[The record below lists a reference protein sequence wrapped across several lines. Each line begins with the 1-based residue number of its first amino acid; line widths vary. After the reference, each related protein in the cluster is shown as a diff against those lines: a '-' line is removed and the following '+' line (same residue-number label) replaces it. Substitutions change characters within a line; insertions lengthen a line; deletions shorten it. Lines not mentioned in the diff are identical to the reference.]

1 MDSHQITPPEG
12 FTLDAPPP
20 AGFTLDAPV
29 KGPRLDVSS
38 LFAGV
43 DKVASALPPDEQA
56 RATSYLETVPDE
68 QRAAETAALANT
80 HFFED
85 AYGGKLDA
93 PTIYANREAVRADYA
108 RQMGWDADGKPM
120 DDLGFYARVQKHFKE
135 RREESGLID
144 EARAKMFKTFAA
156 GDPNGRAAFTSALAD
171 MIGKPGYDPKRLDI
185 YRTMAAQQWQNWQDM
200 GQHYPGAVDA
210 ITGYVKAIRK
220 GSGGKAESQDETL
233 KRADEWDA
241 LKTKALDA
249 IGSVSPSD
257 QPAIMSLVTRNL
269 EGAADGQEKPGG
281 ATKAFERVTDS
292 ALDLLRDASKGLFN
306 ATLAAQPAGPAQ
318 VMANSVATADD
329 RRHERMLDQLVHG
342 ATDPNKGSNWLGEAA
357 LQTAAALP
365 QMLAMLHPAG
375 VALNFGALS
384 EAARGHLED
393 AGVSPEQAVG
403 LGALA
408 AVPLTALQSASTQLV
423 FGQALTGKLAG
434 WALGNVEGKMGA
446 ELVAGYAKNVAA
458 TAGVE
463 TAGLGLIMAGQQ
475 MTEPAVQSVAA
486 LLDKTIPAVKW
497 TGPDGEFAHMAAA
510 TPETLASMVPMILL
524 GTGFG
529 MLRNE
534 AFARNTVHNRTLLEA
549 AGVRADIIK
558 QMQEMPAEQAADALQ
573 RFWKQREQGTPTQT
587 AAIEKL
593 NASTPKPAETDNTAK
608 LAPDGTFAITKPS
621 GEVVDRAASPE
632 MAAQAVG
639 SDNIYHLTDEDRA
652 MMRAEEHPEI
662 DKANSRGYTLR
673 DLFLGKKDAL
683 RAAGLSSPLRLQS
696 PSAAKAAGS
705 LSGELKSM
713 REGLPFSWFHNEG
726 LNIEDGLQAQL
737 KSLGFEATTP
747 QDAMDLVMRAGI
759 GEEIKP
765 QGSIDLQSDEIA
777 RAYRPRGMH
786 FGIIDPAMQRAVE
799 WIRGIPSGIK
809 NIWNELRGLP
819 QFGKFKEII
828 NQFNGEQQVRGMEL
842 VGAVKQIFKAVPDKL
857 TREAMFASIE
867 AGHDPKVLA
876 DWAAREKR
884 ASAKKVYDAAA
895 KLTPDQVN
903 YAKTL
908 QAWFEAKHP
917 QAVQAGLLEEKQKRD
932 NYVPLMVDKDYDGPV
947 GRANPKFKN
956 DFSHAIARDFEN
968 SFDLENATDEKGQ
981 NLGLRVKT
989 RDIAE
994 VLAAYGSELDRV
1006 DLTRQ
1011 ALKALESAKA
1021 KASDGEPLVK
1031 GVNPVLHLGT
1041 TPDKG
1046 STISN
1051 PSSATSENGVRYETL
1066 DHPAF
1071 KKWYFAG
1078 KDAEGNPVMSR
1089 GEMGLHPEIY
1099 QHMANI
1105 LGRSSIRMWMESEGG
1120 AVANLAKKAATAVQE
1135 AQKFVK
1141 ANMFSASA
1149 FHATHIGTR
1158 AAGNLV
1164 APWELKRVDGN
1175 DPAIK
1180 NMMRLGLQLHGDNS
1194 AMQAVSEGLGGGQGY
1209 NVLAKVPG
1217 IGKVVDAI
1225 THLTFH
1231 DIIPAYKAAT
1241 WTKLNERNLKIF
1253 SKDIAS
1259 GRVTKDAV
1267 GYLTSK
1273 QVNARFGE
1281 LNYND
1286 LGANPTFQ
1294 HILSLTTLAPDF
1306 WRSNLQNFKQVAV
1319 GLTGAKAGSEPAK
1332 AFVVTA
1338 GVMWLGARVLNKAL
1352 SDDDGW
1358 HFEEPFRVQHAGRW
1372 YSFRTEV
1379 QDIAEMVMRPSQYLM
1394 GRLSPFGSAALEYLS
1409 GVNWRGEKVDFKT
1422 VLKET
1427 AGKAIP
1433 ASLKWLPGVS
1443 AADEWATSRLATTT
1457 HFEQFLTSQGIKVG
1471 RDSPMTPAY
1480 KLAHEYKQAQGDEDK
1495 GGTYPVSKFQQM
1507 RYALEDGDMAKA
1519 QAERDR
1525 LVAEHKGNVAQV
1537 NQGFHSSVF
1546 HAWTGSAA
1554 TDAKFKESLTPEDR
1568 ATVEKAEAHRQKI
1581 WENYS
1586 KLTTQ
1591 EAPEPKVSVAPVR
1604 APDTGRVAQVQT
1616 AATGTQTRDYALH
1629 RDPATGRYSKLVSGA
1644 ASFTL
1649 ERDPETGR
1657 ILRLQP
1663 A

>member
-1 MDSHQITPPEG
+1 MDPAQITPPKG

-20 AGFTLDAPV
+20 AGFTLDAPAR
-29 KGPRLDVSS
+29 GPRLDVSS
-38 LFAGV
+38 LFSGV
-43 DKVASALPPDEQA
+43 DKVAGALPPDEQA
-56 RATSYLETVPDE
+56 RAASYLETVPDE
-68 QRAAETAALANT
+68 QKSAETAALANT
-80 HFFED
+80 HFLED
-85 AYGGKLDA
+85 AYGGKMDA

-108 RQMGWDADGKPM
+108 RQMGWDADGKPV
-120 DDLGFYARVQKHFKE
+120 DDLGFYARVQKHYQDRK
-135 RREESGLID
+135 D
-144 EARAKMFKTFAA
+144 EAGLLGEGMAKMFKTFAA

-171 MIGKPGYDPKRLDI
+171 MMGKPGYDPKRLDI
-185 YRTMAAQQWQNWQDM
+185 YRTMAANQWQNWQEM
-200 GQHYPGAVDA
+200 GQHYPGAVEA
-210 ITGYVKAIRK
+210 ITDYVKTIRK
-220 GSGGKAESQDETL
+220 GSGGKDESRDETL
-233 KRADEWDA
+233 KRADEWDT

-257 QPAIMSLVTRNL
+257 QPAIMSLVARQL
-269 EGAADGQEKPGG
+269 EGGADGQEKPGG

-292 ALDLLRDASKGLFN
+292 SLDMLRDASKGLFN
-306 ATLAAQPAGPAQ
+306 VALSAQPGGPAQ
-318 VMANSVATADD
+318 VMANSIATADD

-342 ATDPNKGSNWLGEAA
+342 ATDPNKGSNWLSEAA

-393 AGVSPEQAVG
+393 AGVSPAQAVG

-446 ELVAGYAKNVAA
+446 ELVAGWAKNVAA

-475 MTEPAVQSVAA
+475 MTEPAVQSVAS

-497 TGPDGEFAHMAAA
+497 TGPDGEFAHLASA

-534 AFARNTVHNRTLLEA
+534 AFARNTVRNRELLAA
-549 AGVRADIIK
+549 AGVRADAIK
-558 QMQEMPAEQAADALQ
+558 QMQSLPVDQAVDLLREEWPNRAEGTPEQA
-573 RFWKQREQGTPTQT
+573 
-587 AAIEKL
+587 AAIEKV
-593 NASTPKPAETDNTAK
+593 NAAAKPAKPAQVGTAAK
-608 LAPDGTFAITKPS
+608 LAPDGTFAISKPS

-632 MAAQAVG
+632 MAAQAVKTPDL
-639 SDNIYHLTDEDRA
+639 SA
-652 MMRAEEHPEI
+652 PE
-662 DKANSRGYTLR
+662 
-673 DLFLGKKDAL
+673 
-683 RAAGLSSPLRLQS
+683 
-696 PSAAKAAGS
+696 GS
-705 LSGELKSM
+705 LGTDRPPDM
-713 REGLPFSWFHNEG
+713 H
-726 LNIEDGLQAQL
+726 
-737 KSLGFEATTP
+737 LGITN
-747 QDAMDLVMRAGI
+747 
-759 GEEIKP
+759 
-765 QGSIDLQSDEIA
+765 
-777 RAYRPRGMH
+777 
-786 FGIIDPAMQRAVE
+786 PAMQRAVE
-799 WIRGIPSGIK
+799 WIRGIPAGVK
-809 NIWNELRGLP
+809 NLWNELRGLP

-828 NQFNGEQQVRGMEL
+828 NQFNGGQQVRGMEL
-842 VGAVKQIFKAVPDKL
+842 VAEVKRIFKAVPDKL

-884 ASAKKVYDAAA
+884 ASAKKVYTAAT

-917 QAVQAGLLEEKQKRD
+917 QAVQAGLLEEKQKRE

-947 GRANPKFKN
+947 GRANPKFKTE
-956 DFSHAIARDFEN
+956 FAHAIARDFEN
-968 SFDLENATDEKGQ
+968 SFELENATDEKGQ

-1011 ALKALESAKA
+1011 ALKTLESAKA

-1031 GVNPVLHLGT
+1031 GVNPVLHIGEN
-1041 TPDKG
+1041 PDKG

-1051 PSSATSENGVRYETL
+1051 PSSTTSESGVRYETL

-1105 LGRSSIRMWMESEGG
+1105 LGRSSLRMWMESEGG
-1120 AVANLAKKAATAVQE
+1120 AVANLAKKSASLVE
-1135 AQKFVK
+1135 ESQKFVK

-1175 DPAIK
+1175 DPKIQ

-1194 AMQAVSEGLGGGQGY
+1194 AMQAVSEGLGGGEGY

-1217 IGKVVDAI
+1217 IGKVVQAI

-1241 WTKLNERNLKIF
+1241 WTKLNDRNLKIF

-1259 GRVTKDAV
+1259 GRVSKDQV

-1319 GLTGAKAGSEPAK
+1319 GLTGAKAGLEPAK

-1338 GVMWLGARVLNKAL
+1338 GVTWLASRILNKAL

-1358 HFEEPFRVQHAGRW
+1358 HLEHPFSVVHKGRE
-1372 YSFRTEV
+1372 YTFRTEV
-1379 QDIAEMVMRPSQYLM
+1379 QDIAHMATHTNQYLM
-1394 GRLSPFGSAALEYLS
+1394 GRLSPFGSSVLEYLS
-1409 GVNWRGEKVDFKT
+1409 GVNWRGEKIDIPT
-1422 VLKET
+1422 VLRET

-1443 AADEWATSRLATTT
+1443 AADEWATSRLANTT

-1480 KLAHEYKQAQGDEDK
+1480 KLAHDYKQAQGDEDK
-1495 GGTYPVSKFQQM
+1495 GGTYPVSKFQQL

-1525 LVAEHKGNVAQV
+1525 MIAEHKGNVAQV

-1554 TDAKFKESLTPEDR
+1554 SDAKFKESLTPEDR
-1568 ATVEKAEAHRQKI
+1568 ATVEKAEAHRQKV

-1586 KLTTQ
+1586 NLTTQ
-1591 EAPEPKVSVAPVR
+1591 EAPEPKVTVVPVR
-1604 APDTGRVAQVQT
+1604 APETGRVAQVQT
-1616 AATGTQTRDYALH
+1616 AAPGTQTRDYALH